1 MNSNQKKTSLLI
13 ILCLMLALAIP
24 LSIRVLPRPGRT
36 HRIDLEA
43 VRYGYSPAKIT
54 VNQGDSVIFKPTSKD
69 VTHGFYLDGYP
80 VEFIIKQ
87 QGIAYQKYTWEDEK
101 GNLKT
106 DWDKVS
112 EIEFVA
118 DKPGKFTFRCTQV
131 CGNLHPFMTGELI
144 VRPNSLYHVAVS
156 LSIWIV
162 LSLLLWFWQDLKP
175 KHGRGK
181 KINLME
187 SIPGLKWMVKRR
199 SLQFMLLFPGFIIFY
214 LFIIS
219 SLWGTPVGN
228 RNITIIIVWILWWFA
243 LKAIFVPLGGRL
255 WCMICP
261 LPAPAEWISRRSL
274 TAVRFIQKPIRG
286 LHHRFIGLQKDW
298 PEKIRNMWLQ
308 NIIFM
313 LMISFGIILITRP
326 MATAILFL
334 AILAAT
340 LFLVLFF
347 RHRVFC
353 LYLCP
358 VGGFLGNYSMTSVTA
373 IRAIDPKVCHKHR
386 DKCCLSGGPGG
397 WACPWDQYIG
407 EMNRNN
413 YCGFCT
419 ECIKSCP
426 KDNVG
431 IFLRPFGSDRM
442 LKGYDEMYNVIIMLV
457 VAIAFSIT
465 MLSPYGFVKEAANV
479 TESRQMLPF
488 LIYLAVLWGAALV
501 VFPGLF
507 ILTTKGA
514 RRLTG
519 NLINGRDLTL
529 RLSYILI
536 PLGIFA
542 WIAFSLPS
550 VMVNYNYILIV
561 LSDPLG
567 LGWNLFGTA
576 DAPFNPFYPEWIP
589 VIQGVILL
597 TGLYLGISRGYH
609 GLENIVQN
617 PLLRVKAL
625 ILPSLFALFVVNILL
640 KLYMG

>member
-1 MNSNQKKTSLLI
+1 
-13 ILCLMLALAIP
+13 
-24 LSIRVLPRPGRT
+24 
-36 HRIDLEA
+36 
-43 VRYGYSPAKIT
+43 
-54 VNQGDSVIFKPTSKD
+54 
-69 VTHGFYLDGYP
+69 
-80 VEFIIKQ
+80 
-87 QGIAYQKYTWEDEK
+87 
-101 GNLKT
+101 
-106 DWDKVS
+106 
-112 EIEFVA
+112 
-118 DKPGKFTFRCTQV
+118 KFTFRCTQV

-156 LSIWIV
+156 LSVWIV
-162 LSLLLWFWQDLKP
+162 LSLLLWFRQDLKP
-175 KHGRGK
+175 KHGSGK
-181 KINLME
+181 KINLLE

-243 LKAIFVPLGGRL
+243 LKAVFVPLGGRL

-358 VGGFLGNYSMTSVTA
+358 VGGFLGNYSMASVTA
-373 IRAIDPKVCHKHR
+373 IRAVDPKVCHKHR
-386 DKCCLSGGPGG
+386 DKCCLRGGPGG

-465 MLSPYGFVKEAANV
+465 MLGPYGFVKEAANV

-617 PLLRVKAL
+617 PFLRVKAL